1 MSRYREQVAAALGAV
16 TILGSARYAW
26 LGRGSR
32 PIPSSLDAELSEDE
46 RRAYLLSCLREELYC
61 SFYCHGRPV
70 PARWGE
76 PEPPFADPWL
86 AAALSH
92 ANTGDGSWEP
102 GWTVQRLNGEEAV
115 VANGRLRARVPM
127 GDCKPPADTVAPGAT
142 VSVRLPKEL
151 PELSPGFYTAVG
163 DVPADLASSGIVVRV
178 YWNITA
184 AGASELVRTL
194 TSQLNLERAPF
205 RLKVADHPFRLTRCD
220 AAVLY
225 VRGDNF
231 QALRETLQGV
241 ASMLSAHLRPQIP
254 AFTRELAPGVGLAED
269 SGESESFGE
278 RRCALLADGI
288 LRAHERGI
296 LQADSQLDAVAAR
309 FAEDGVQID
318 APYLEPSLG
327 GRHVL

>member
-16 TILGSARYAW
+16 KILGSTQYAW

-32 PIPSSLDAELSEDE
+32 PIPSSLDAELNDAA
-46 RRAYLLSCLREELYC
+46 RRTYLLSSLREELYC

-86 AAALSH
+86 GAALSQ
-92 ANTGDGSWEP
+92 ANAGDGSWEP

-115 VANGRLRARVPM
+115 VANGRLRARIPS
-127 GDCKPPADTVAPGAT
+127 GDCKPPAGAVAPGAA

-163 DVPADLASSGIVVRV
+163 DVPADLASSASIVRV
-178 YWNITA
+178 YWNIAA
-184 AGASELVRTL
+184 AGAPALVGKL
-194 TSQLNLERAPF
+194 TSRLNLERAPF

-225 VRGDNF
+225 LRGDSF
-231 QALRETLQGV
+231 QALRETLREV
-241 ASMLSAHLRPQIP
+241 ASTLSAQLRPHIA
-254 AFTRELAPGVGLAED
+254 AFTLELAPGVGLAED
-269 SGESESFGE
+269 NGESESFGE
-278 RRCALLADGI
+278 RRCRLLADGI
-288 LRAHERGI
+288 VHAHERGI
-296 LQADSQLDAVAAR
+296 QADSQVEAVAAR
-309 FAEDGVQID
+309 FADYGVRID